1 MPFEVFNRRS
11 VPKSAEPFLTI
22 QKRGVCSMN
31 FSAFQAL
38 GGTATDEHMAVELLF
53 DREQRIIGIRK
64 SEVGPNA
71 YVIRRLEKSKSY
83 VLSASAFMMY
93 YKVDT
98 NSSRRY
104 RCQHE
109 NEMLTIRLNGQF
121 AAISGPGRFKDTKDG
136 DLEKAGE

>member
-11 VPKSAEPFLTI
+11 VPRSADPFLTI
-22 QKRGVCSMN
+22 QKRGICSMN

-64 SEVGPNA
+64 SADAPNS
-71 YVIRRLEKSKSY
+71 YIIRKLDKSKSY
-83 VLSASAFMMY
+83 VLSASAFMVY

-98 NSSRRY
+98 TASKRY

-109 NEMLTIRLNGQF
+109 NGMLTIRLNGQF
-121 AAISGPGRFKDTKDG
+121 AAVSGPGRHKEMRDG
-136 DLEKAGE
+136 APERAGE

>member
-11 VPKSAEPFLTI
+11 VPRSAEPFLTI
-22 QKRGVCSMN
+22 QKRGICSMN
-31 FSAFQAL
+31 FAAFQAL
-38 GGTATDEHMAVELLF
+38 GGTATDDHMAVELLY

-64 SEVGPNA
+64 SEAGPNA
-71 YVIRRLEKSKSY
+71 YVIRKLDKSKSY

-98 NSSRRY
+98 TTSKRY

-109 NEMLTIRLNGQF
+109 NGMLTVRLNGQF
-121 AAISGPGRFKDTKDG
+121 AAISGPGRHREAKDG
-136 DLEKAGE
+136 VLEEVGE